1 MKTQKFAA
9 IDIGSNS
16 FKLAIVE
23 ATSTGSVKIIA
34 QDRAGVRLGKD
45 TLQKKCLS
53 KEAISLSVK
62 AISKFCSIAKSREAD
77 SVIAVATAAVR
88 EAKNAWEFVER
99 VEVETGIHVEI
110 LSSLEEARLIGIAAA
125 HYFGKEHTSLL
136 NIDIGG
142 GSTEISLM
150 KNGEPKK
157 LFSMELGAVGLTEKF
172 LLSDPIKKKELKMMK
187 EKIQFALEQ
196 PKQKMKDE
204 KWMISTGT
212 SGTVLSLAALLNFQG
227 LNDII
232 DRQPIKFERLTAL
245 NKILARLSLKDRA
258 NMPFISKRRAE
269 VIVAGG
275 RILEGVMKALEI
287 KFLESCAYALRE
299 GIIINYLNNH
309 RNRIFTARTG
319 NCG

>member
-1 MKTQKFAA
+1 MKIQKFAA

-16 FKLAIVE
+16 FKLAIAE

-62 AISKFCSIAKSREAD
+62 AISKFCSIAKSMGAD

-88 EAKNAWEFVER
+88 EAKNAREFVER
-99 VEVETGIHVEI
+99 VEAETGIHVEI

-125 HYFGKEHTSLL
+125 QYFRKRALLL

-157 LFSMELGAVGLTEKF
+157 LFSMKLGAVGLTEKF

-187 EKIQFALEQ
+187 EKIQFALGQ
-196 PKQKMKDE
+196 PKQKMKNE
-204 KWMISTGT
+204 RWLISTGT
-212 SGTVLSLAALLNFQG
+212 SGTVLSLASLLNFQNSHDS
-227 LNDII
+227 NDFNECPLIN
-232 DRQPIKFERLTAL
+232 FERLAGL
-245 NKILARLSLKDRA
+245 NKILSRLSLKDRA

-275 RILEGVMKALEI
+275 QILESIMKVLEI
-287 KFLESCAYALRE
+287 KLLKPCPYALRE
-299 GIIINYLNNH
+299 GVIINYLHNH
-309 RNRIFTARTG
+309 RNRIFTACI
-319 NCG
+319 CG